1 MVVTFFGHSQF
12 YKKQEYECNLLAFL
26 EDTVGDASA
35 EFYFGGY
42 GAFDG
47 FAYECC
53 KKYKRTHPRVSL
65 LFITPYMTLEYQK
78 NHLEYCKRNYDG
90 IIYPEI
96 EDKPLKFAISY
107 RNRWMV
113 EMADCVVVY
122 INHNWGGAYKTYRY
136 AKSKRKKIFN
146 LAELK

>member
-1 MVVTFFGHSQF
+1 MVLTFFGHSQF
-12 YKKQEYECNLLAFL
+12 YKTQEYEYKLLAFL
-26 EDTVGDASA
+26 EDTVGDSSA
-35 EFYFGGY
+35 DFYFGGY

-53 KKYKRTHPRVSL
+53 KKYKQTHPRVSL
-65 LFITPYMTLEYQK
+65 LFITPYMTVEYQK
-78 NHLEYCKRNYDG
+78 KHLEYHRENYDG

-96 EDKPLKFAISY
+96 EDKPIKFAISY

-113 EMADCVVVY
+113 EMADYVVVY
-122 INHNWGGAYKTYRY
+122 IEHDWGGAYKTYRY